1 MTFCARNMKSVLTVV
16 RLNLMLSL
24 FMVLTLSITCLKG
37 RQLAVSV
44 LVGCGRNTRDAYVA
58 VANAALLVSGQC
70 KLQALVYILPSATA
84 VFSYVTGSRKL
95 SANEQVFVGTQTVV
109 SLLQRT

>member
-1 MTFCARNMKSVLTVV
+1 MKSVLTVV

-44 LVGCGRNTRDAYVA
+44 LLGCRRNTRDAYVA

-70 KLQALVYILPSATA
+70 KLQALVYDILPSTAA

-95 SANEQVFVGTQTVV
+95 SSNEQFFVGA
-109 SLLQRT
+109 